1 MARKFLYFI
10 ALLIVMVIAA
20 LLALRIWS
28 AELTRFAF
36 VPRGQFETLQPL
48 PADAYTDPKMW
59 VSRPGT
65 KDDPAQYLPEGVA
78 PSPKGRAY
86 VFFIHPTSY
95 LARDHW
101 NGPIED
107 KDTRYRTALFVRGM
121 ASAFNGEAA
130 VFVPY
135 YRQAAFGSFLVN
147 RPETLNARAVAYA
160 DVRQAFTAFVAGVP
174 ADAPIVLAGHS
185 QGALHLLHMLKD
197 DIKGTPVAARI
208 VAAYMIGWPV
218 SQEHDLP
225 ATGMSACTA
234 PDQTGCA
241 ISWMTFAEPADASV
255 LLNTYRAEPGLD
267 GKSKD
272 DKPIL
277 CTNPLTGGA
286 SSDAPGT
293 ANRGTLVPDE
303 QLTSGKMTQL
313 GVPARCEAKSGLL
326 LIGEGPQVGPYV
338 LPGNNYHIYDIPL
351 FWANL
356 RADVARR
363 GWRSTRQPDDHHQF
377 AGAARRPARWRRAH
391 GTRSWHQDHRRGAVR
406 CIMAVCHTGQDDP
419 APQVRS

>member
-10 ALLIVMVIAA
+10 VVLIVLVIAA

-48 PADAYTDPKMW
+48 PANAYADPKMW

-65 KDDPAQYLPEGVA
+65 ANDPAQYRPEGVA
-78 PSPKGRAY
+78 TSAKGRAY

-101 NGPIED
+101 NGPIDD
-107 KDTRYRTALFVRGM
+107 KDTRHRTDVFVRGM

-147 RPETLNARAVAYA
+147 KPETLQARAIAYA
-160 DVRQAFTAFVAGVP
+160 DVRQAFAAFVASIP

-185 QGALHLLHMLKD
+185 QGGLHLLHLLKD
-197 DIKGTPVAARI
+197 DIKGTPIAARI
-208 VAAYMIGWPV
+208 VAAYLVGWPV

-225 ATGMSACTA
+225 ATGVPGCTA
-234 PDQTGCA
+234 PNQTGCA
-241 ISWMTFAEPADASV
+241 MSWMTFAEPADASI
-255 LLNTYRAEPGLD
+255 LLDTYRAEPGLD
-267 GKSKD
+267 GKPKD
-272 DKPIL
+272 AKPIL
-277 CTNPLTGGA
+277 CTNPLTGGSA
-286 SSDAPGT
+286 PSAPGT
-293 ANRGTLVPDE
+293 ANLGTLVPDE
-303 QLTSGKMTQL
+303 ELNSGKIKPL
-313 GVPARCEAKSGLL
+313 GISARCDAKSGLL
-326 LIGEGPQVGPYV
+326 LIGEPPEIGPYV

-363 GWRSTRQPDDHHQF
+363 EAAWLAQHQP
-377 AGAARRPARWRRAH
+377 
-391 GTRSWHQDHRRGAVR
+391 SK
-406 CIMAVCHTGQDDP
+406 
-419 APQVRS
+419 